1 MEILRTAN
9 AGVLLKLDGIHI
21 LLDGFCDGVG
31 PYLATP
37 RAIQDALLKDLPDLL
52 AFTHGHPDHFSEAL
66 VSQYRNQTLRPILG
80 PENLPFRTT
89 SKGVAVGGVS
99 IQPVKSR
106 HIGKEYFCVPHVSY
120 AIRGSKTVWFLG
132 DATPSQWLD
141 TKERADV
148 AILPFAYA
156 LSESA
161 WKMTC
166 NLADTVILVHMPL
179 KENDPDGLWPQ
190 VERITGGVSSG
201 KLYIPGIGER
211 LILA

>member
-9 AGVLLKLDGIHI
+9 AGVLLNLDGIRI
-21 LLDGFCDGVG
+21 LLDGFCDGFG

-37 RAIQDALLKDLPDLL
+37 LAIREELLKDAPDLL
-52 AFTHGHPDHFSEAL
+52 AFTHAHEDHFSEAL

-89 SKGVAVGGVS
+89 SKGVAIGGVS

-106 HIGKEYFCVPHVSY
+106 HIGKEYQNTPHVSY
-120 AIRGSKTVWFLG
+120 AIRGSKSIWFLG
-132 DATPSQWLD
+132 DAAPSQWSD

-148 AILPFAYA
+148 AIVPFAYA

-166 NLADTVILVHMPL
+166 SLAEMVVLVHMPL
-179 KENDPDGLWPQ
+179 REHDPDGLWSQ
-190 VERITGGVSSG
+190 VERITDGTLPG
-201 KLYIPGIGER
+201 KLLIPAIGEH
-211 LILA
+211 LILK